1 MSVFDLTITKDS
13 MADGIRLVAK
23 GRVNTNNASEMQY
36 ELEKAMQEGCKSI
49 VVNMSQIEYLSS
61 TGIRVILKAYRE
73 AADLGTI
80 LAIERPSEIVR
91 NVMGIAALNELI
103 IN

>member
-1 MSVFDLTITKDS
+1 MSVFDLTISKDS
-13 MADGIRLVAK
+13 MEDGVKLFAR
-23 GRVNTNNASEMQY
+23 GRVNTNNASELQY
-36 ELEKAMQEGCKSI
+36 EFEMAMNEGQKNI
-49 VVNMSQIEYLSS
+49 IINMSQVEYLSS

-73 AADLGTI
+73 AADAGI
-80 LAIERPSEIVR
+80 KLAIERPSEIVR